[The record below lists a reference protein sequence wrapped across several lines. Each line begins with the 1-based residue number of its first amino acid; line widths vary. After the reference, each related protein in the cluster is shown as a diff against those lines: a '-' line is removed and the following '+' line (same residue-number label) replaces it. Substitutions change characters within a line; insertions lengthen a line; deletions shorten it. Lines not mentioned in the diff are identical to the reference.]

1 MGGCFTF
8 VMGGMLVFGLAVALA
23 GLFGAG
29 CVVAAVVLG
38 VVFACLRSKRGA
50 GGGSFVWIAVAA
62 VVLFLAGLPL
72 AAFAF
77 WVFFVPA

>member
-1 MGGCFTF
+1 M
-8 VMGGMLVFGLAVALA
+8 
-23 GLFGAG
+23 
-29 CVVAAVVLG
+29 VAAVVFG

-50 GGGSFVWIAVAA
+50 GGRSFVWIAVAA

-72 AAFAF
+72 VAFAF